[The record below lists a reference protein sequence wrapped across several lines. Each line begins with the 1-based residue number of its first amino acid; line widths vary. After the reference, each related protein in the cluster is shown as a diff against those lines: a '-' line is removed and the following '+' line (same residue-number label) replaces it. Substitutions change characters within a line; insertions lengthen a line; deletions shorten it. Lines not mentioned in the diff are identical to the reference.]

1 MLHWLLRKKLFIALP
16 YFGNLSLAIRTYLQN
31 SINKNVSFCKIKVAF
46 KSTIFLSKLSC
57 YKDKVPFN
65 LRCNVVYKLWCGICN
80 ASYYGETCQ
89 HLNIRVG
96 EHSSV
101 SHLTVKWSKAKTT
114 TPLQSCSFPQR
125 LQNFG
130 K

>member
-1 MLHWLLRKKLFIALP
+1 MFIALP
-16 YFGNLSLAIRTYLQN
+16 YFGNLCLAIRIYLQN
-31 SINKNVSFCKIKVAF
+31 SINKSVSFCKIKVAF
-46 KSTIFLSKLSC
+46 KSTIFLSKLSR

-80 ASYYGETCQ
+80 ASYYGETCR

-101 SHLTVKWSKAKTT
+101 SPLTVKWSKAKTSAAIKDA
-114 TPLQSCSFPQR
+114 PLQSCSFPQR